1 MKNVF
6 SILLVVLIAWSA
18 GCSEEETVTPTP
30 EPEPEPEII
39 EVSAGFTADSTV
51 IEVGKSVTFDDN
63 STGSPTAWSWTFE
76 GGEPA
81 TSTQQNPVV
90 SYSAPGTYDVT
101 LKVSNATSE
110 DTLTKS
116 EMITVEV
123 TPEEEEEEEG
133 EGIALEAQFTFDAI
147 AIQPG
152 GSVQFTDASTGNPT
166 SWSWDFAGGTPATSS
181 DQNPTITYDTPGVF
195 GVSLTV
201 SNGDTDHTLSS
212 DSLIVVVEEEEVVE
226 NDFDLAGMWLLESN
240 STDVLE
246 ESVVLFDPE
255 TQQATLIELWMNTH
269 CFEFGDIVWKD
280 VTPTADGFT
289 LQEMYRN
296 CVTHLYADS
305 EITIVDEN
313 TIRMTGNFQGEP
325 FSRTWT
331 RYECKEEHDLDT
343 YLNGTWEEV
352 DGAPNKLLIGLQI
365 TADLS
370 EGQGVVVDDANNPI
384 CWEVGDVAWDE
395 IEATN
400 ACGVYSVQGL
410 VKDCTTEERQ
420 NYYIRII
427 HENRF
432 VLQDKYGGTQAFFE
446 RVVEES

>member
-1 MKNVF
+1 
-6 SILLVVLIAWSA
+6 
-18 GCSEEETVTPTP
+18 
-30 EPEPEPEII
+30 
-39 EVSAGFTADSTV
+39 
-51 IEVGKSVTFDDN
+51 
-63 STGSPTAWSWTFE
+63 
-76 GGEPA
+76 
-81 TSTQQNPVV
+81 
-90 SYSAPGTYDVT
+90 
-101 LKVSNATSE
+101 
-110 DTLTKS
+110 
-116 EMITVEV
+116 
-123 TPEEEEEEEG
+123 
-133 EGIALEAQFTFDAI
+133 
-147 AIQPG
+147 
-152 GSVQFTDASTGNPT
+152 
-166 SWSWDFAGGTPATSS
+166 
-181 DQNPTITYDTPGVF
+181 
-195 GVSLTV
+195 
-201 SNGDTDHTLSS
+201 
-212 DSLIVVVEEEEVVE
+212 
-226 NDFDLAGMWLLESN
+226 MWLLESN

-246 ESVVLFDPE
+246 GSVVRFDPE

-280 VTPTADGFT
+280 VTPTAEGFA

-305 EITIVDEN
+305 EIIIVDEN

-331 RYECKEEHDLDT
+331 RYECEEEYDLAT

-352 DGAPNKLLIGLQI
+352 KGSGNDLLIGLQI

-370 EGQGVVVDDANNPI
+370 TGQGVVVDDASNPI

-400 ACGVYSVQGL
+400 ACGVYAIQGL

-432 VLQDKYGGTQAFFE
+432 VIQDKFGGTQAFFK
-446 RVVEES
+446 RVAEES